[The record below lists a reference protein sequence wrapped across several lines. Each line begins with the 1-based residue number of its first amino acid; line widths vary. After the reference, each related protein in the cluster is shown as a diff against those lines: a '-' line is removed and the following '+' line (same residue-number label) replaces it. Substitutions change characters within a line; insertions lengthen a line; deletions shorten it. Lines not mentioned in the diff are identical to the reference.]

1 MSNTVDRI
9 NGLDLFSGIG
19 GNTLAL
25 RDYIKTVAYCE
36 ADRHAQSVLLSRM
49 GDGSIEPAPIWD
61 DVTTLSGPMF
71 DHPIDIIIGGFPCQ
85 DISVA
90 GNGSGLD
97 GKRSGLVFE
106 IFRLVGEIKPAFVF
120 LENVSAIRTRG
131 GERVVKELA
140 GLGYDCR
147 WDMLSAFD
155 VGAPHKRERWFLLGY
170 ANGGR
175 QVGKLRNLPS
185 QNAVKGI
192 EGRGAPNIPG
202 NASCESSVLA
212 VNSDSGRQHDEQ
224 EPRGLEYSQGERG
237 QQERRHGSDGLGA
250 DVADADKER
259 WRRRAG
265 PQSVK
270 DGWGQSTDSGW
281 WSVEPNVGRMANGV
295 PLRVDRLKRLGNAVV
310 PLQAKTAFERLMNL

>member
-90 GNGSGLD
+90 GDGSGLD

-212 VNSDSGRQHDEQ
+212 NTKCPDRRPQEASG
-224 EPRGLEYSQGERG
+224 GTSV
-237 QQERRHGSDGLGA
+237 GSP
-250 DVADADKER
+250 DVADTNGKRLEV
-259 WRRRAG
+259 G
-265 PQSVK
+265 EQ
-270 DGWGQSTDSGW
+270 GQSRQCSTLVGGSW
-281 WSVEPNVGRMANGV
+281 WSTEPNVGRVAYGV

>member
-1 MSNTVDRI
+1 MSNKVDRI

-61 DVTTLSGPMF
+61 DVTTLRGAMF
-71 DHPIDIIIGGFPCQ
+71 NHPIDIIVGGFPCQ

-140 GLGYDCR
+140 ALGYDCR
-147 WDMLSAFD
+147 WGVLSAFD
-155 VGAPHKRERWFLLGY
+155 VGAPHKRERWFIL
-170 ANGGR
+170 ANTKCPDRRPVNPFGRDLGR
-175 QVGKLRNLPS
+175 QDDRL
-185 QNAVKGI
+185 QQ
-192 EGRGAPNIPG
+192 
-202 NASCESSVLA
+202 
-212 VNSDSGRQHDEQ
+212 GRQEAS
-224 EPRGLEYSQGERG
+224 GGTSV
-237 QQERRHGSDGLGA
+237 GSP
-250 DVADADKER
+250 DVAGADKER

-281 WSVEPNVGRMANGV
+281 WSVEPNVGRMADGI

-310 PLQAKTAFERLMNL
+310 SLQAKTAFERLMNL

>member
-1 MSNTVDRI
+1 MALPDGRLR
-9 NGLDLFSGIG
+9 GLDLFSGIG

-61 DVTTLSGPMF
+61 DVTTLSGSMF
-71 DHPIDIIIGGFPCQ
+71 DHPIDIIVGGFPCQ

-140 GLGYDCR
+140 ALGYDCR

-155 VGAPHKRERWFLLGY
+155 VGAPHKRERWFILAY
-170 ANGGR
+170 AKCPDRRPVNPFGRDLGR
-175 QVGKLRNLPS
+175 Q
-185 QNAVKGI
+185 
-192 EGRGAPNIPG
+192 
-202 NASCESSVLA
+202 
-212 VNSDSGRQHDEQ
+212 D
-224 EPRGLEYSQGERG
+224 
-237 QQERRHGSDGLGA
+237 
-250 DVADADKER
+250 
-259 WRRRAG
+259 G

-270 DGWGQSTDSGW
+270 DGWGRSTDSGW
-281 WSVEPNVGRMANGV
+281 WSVEPNVGRMADGV

>member
-1 MSNTVDRI
+1 MTGRL

-25 RDYIKTVAYCE
+25 RRYVRTIAYCE

-49 GDGSIEPAPIWD
+49 EDGSIERAPIWD
-61 DVTTLSGPMF
+61 DVTTLRGAMF
-71 DHPIDIIIGGFPCQ
+71 DHPIDIIVGGFPCQ

-97 GKRSGLVFE
+97 GERSGLVFE

-120 LENVSAIRTRG
+120 MENVPAIRTRG

-140 GLGYDCR
+140 ALGYDCR
-147 WDMLSAFD
+147 WDVLSAFD
-155 VGAPHKRERWFLLGY
+155 VGAPHKRERWFILAY
-170 ANGGR
+170 AKGNRCGKEPAVDVGHPERSSAEGCATGLDIRGAALVNTKCPDRRPVNPFGRDLGR
-175 QVGKLRNLPS
+175 QDDRL
-185 QNAVKGI
+185 QQ
-192 EGRGAPNIPG
+192 
-202 NASCESSVLA
+202 
-212 VNSDSGRQHDEQ
+212 GRQEAS
-224 EPRGLEYSQGERG
+224 GGTSV
-237 QQERRHGSDGLGA
+237 GSP

-281 WSVEPNVGRMANGV
+281 WSVEPNVGRMADGV

-310 PLQAKTAFERLMNL
+310 PSQAREAFERLIGLKLKT

>member
-1 MSNTVDRI
+1 MTKQTIDSNGMSNTVDRI

-61 DVTTLSGPMF
+61 DVTTLSGSMF
-71 DHPIDIIIGGFPCQ
+71 DHPIDIIVGGFPCQ

-140 GLGYDCR
+140 ALGYDCR
-147 WDMLSAFD
+147 WDVLSAFD
-155 VGAPHKRERWFLLGY
+155 VGAPHKRERWFILAY
-170 ANGGR
+170 AKCPDRRPVNPFGRDLGR
-175 QVGKLRNLPS
+175 QDDRL
-185 QNAVKGI
+185 QQ
-192 EGRGAPNIPG
+192 
-202 NASCESSVLA
+202 
-212 VNSDSGRQHDEQ
+212 GRQEAS
-224 EPRGLEYSQGERG
+224 GGTSV
-237 QQERRHGSDGLGA
+237 GSP

-281 WSVEPNVGRMANGV
+281 WSVEPNVGRMADGI

-310 PLQAKTAFERLMNL
+310 SLQAKTAFERLMNL